1 MRSCNAPG
9 CNHPAASRYAAYCEM
24 HKRRDRRH
32 GDARQAAVTV
42 HELRPYRDRVR
53 RRMKNNPSN
62 RAWLMVADRW
72 QKLTDHA
79 RQELKRIDQGGAYSR
94 PTRDAMLAIV
104 RVANDV
110 DALAIIETICAMYL
124 MLEERPHRFV
134 SDAAFSHQLV
144 RRVRGLSRLNAGEYW
159 DNKVRKSRLVYKDPS
174 PRATKV
180 MAELLEEA
188 FGGVGLFLARLD
200 QRDAERAASE
210 RADLAAA
217 LGELQ

>member
-1 MRSCNAPG
+1 
-9 CNHPAASRYAAYCEM
+9 
-24 HKRRDRRH
+24 
-32 GDARQAAVTV
+32 
-42 HELRPYRDRVR
+42 
-53 RRMKNNPSN
+53 MKNKPAN
-62 RAWLMVADRW
+62 RAWPMVADRW

-94 PTRDAMLAIV
+94 PPGEAMLAIV
-104 RVANDV
+104 RVADDV
-110 DALAIIETICAMYL
+110 EATSVIETICAMYL
-124 MLEERPHRFV
+124 MLEERPHRFI

-159 DNKVRKSRLVYKDPS
+159 DQRVRKSRLVYKDPS

-180 MAELLEEA
+180 MAELLEDG

-200 QRDAERAASE
+200 QRDAEREAAE
-210 RADLAAA
+210 RAALAGA